1 MLLASAPVCPCMT
14 FRSIGGEVMES
25 EPLSDGTAHDRHSR
39 IRSPWLLALGL
50 AVFAVGAGLL
60 LLTTPVPMDKTVVH
74 AARLP

>member
-1 MLLASAPVCPCMT
+1 
-14 FRSIGGEVMES
+14 MEFDS
-25 EPLSDGTAHDRHSR
+25 RNDHRHSR
-39 IRSPWLLALGL
+39 IGSPWLLTLGL